1 LCSPARPP
9 NGWSDGRSYLGSDV
23 PRPGGENVRL
33 NLWLSGGAPPTD
45 GQEVEVIADSFAFA
59 P

>member
-1 LCSPARPP
+1 VFARPP
-9 NGWSDGRSYLGSDV
+9 VERLERRLELPRLGRAATGRRERAPQPLAL
-23 PRPGGENVRL
+23 R
-33 NLWLSGGAPPTD
+33 GAPPTD